1 MPPSQLSELINAQ
14 IERLRPKLLDLTLRN
29 PLLSTKFTDRSQ
41 AYIRIVDEL
50 PEVLAEQ
57 LLDSAMCFIP
67 LPSLEDNPKDE
78 NTREFQNAWAQAQ
91 LEESYL
97 SRLDNIDP
105 DADDSLEKIA
115 LIEREMRDQIR
126 HDLGLPPR
134 QTRSNLS
141 LEQHALNNHISPSYE
156 LPKPQGSSSNKQHYD
171 SNMQTLFLPDAME
184 RRLNSIYS
192 KCRTWTQETGIN
204 VLQAAFGFLE
214 WQDSPDSKIAYA
226 PLLLL
231 PVALEKKKT
240 EEGYEFWLSATGE
253 QLEFNTVL
261 AEKFRLDFGIQLPE
275 LEEEE
280 DVESYLAK
288 IADISPKN
296 FRWKVRRQVAVGV
309 FPSTRL
315 AMYKDLDTNGWDFTT
330 HENIVKLLGGA
341 TASAASPFGDEYNV
355 DDPNHESKVP
365 LLVTQADSSQFS
377 VLIDITSVR
386 FIS

>member
-1 MPPSQLSELINAQ
+1 
-14 IERLRPKLLDLTLRN
+14 
-29 PLLSTKFTDRSQ
+29 
-41 AYIRIVDEL
+41 VDEL